1 MVPLESV
8 QQLRSAR
15 GGFARTGTLAVFA
28 GRTIL
33 PGAAGSALIAAG
45 ALGVGWLP
53 AAGSPLGLVGTQLLR
68 STTTG
73 LVSAGLMVAVGVLL
87 LLHTWL
93 VLGSDLRSG
102 FAPEPRWL
110 GIALGAWCAPLLFA
124 PPMFSR
130 DVYSYVAQGRVSEAG
145 LDPYVQ
151 GPSSLPGAGA
161 AGVDPMWSDTP
172 SPYGQ
177 LFVLLG
183 ERVAEVV
190 GPNTFIGAVLFRLL
204 ALAGVLVLLWAVPV
218 LAIAYG
224 VDPARAIWLG
234 VLNPLVPIHFV
245 AGAHNDAMMIGLIAA
260 GFAVILRGRP
270 GWGVLLVALGGAI
283 KPIGL
288 LALPFAA
295 VIWAGRGASVAL
307 VLRRTV
313 AAGVMGVAV
322 IVGLAALT
330 GTGLGWLQSLDTPGQ
345 VHTWLS
351 PPTAIGLAMGAA
363 FDAGGLDL
371 TEELVTTAR
380 AVGLII
386 GVLAIAWLCLRPTTR
401 TPVRSAAIGFLILI
415 ACAPAVQ
422 PWYALWVLPLLAVS
436 NLTRL
441 QQRLVIWA
449 TVGLVLFSLASH
461 FNDGRVF
468 A

>member
-8 QQLRSAR
+8 EQLRSAR
-15 GGFARTGTLAVFA
+15 AGVARVGPLAVFT
-28 GRTIL
+28 GRTVL

-53 AAGSPLGLVGTQLLR
+53 SAGAPLGLVGNQLLR
-68 STTTG
+68 STTAG

-102 FAPEPRWL
+102 LAPEPRWL
-110 GIALGAWCAPLLFA
+110 GIALGAWCAPLLLA

-151 GPSSLPGAGA
+151 GPSSLPAAGA

-183 ERVAEVV
+183 ERIADVV
-190 GPNTFIGAVLFRLL
+190 GPNTFLGAVLFRLL
-204 ALAGVLVLLWAVPV
+204 ALGGVLILLWAVPV
-218 LAIAYG
+218 LAVAYG
-224 VDPARAIWLG
+224 IDPARAVWLG

-270 GWGVLLVALGGAI
+270 WWGVLLVALGGAI

-295 VIWAGRGASVAL
+295 VIWAGKEASVSR
-307 VLRRTV
+307 VLRRSV
-313 AAGVMGVAV
+313 AAGAVGLAV
-322 IVGLAALT
+322 IVTFALLT
-330 GTGLGWLQSLDTPGQ
+330 GTGVGWLQSLGTPGQ

-351 PPTAIGLAMGAA
+351 PPTAVGLVMGAA
-363 FDAGGLDL
+363 FEAGGLNL
-371 TEELVTTAR
+371 TGELVTTAR

-386 GVLAIAWLCLRPTTR
+386 GIVAIAWLCLRPTTR

-436 NLTRL
+436 QLTRL